1 MLTFELHD
9 PQETLPIPE
18 PVDFDKLRLRLK
30 KDDNYD
36 GVFFEQGG
44 SLGFY
49 GEALAFIRQ
58 RLDNDGY
65 SAPVYFRVTKQ
76 CPGQS
81 PQIIIDARLN
91 LLSYKEDDE
100 RGLLFVDLEPND
112 RFITFAANFER
123 AEDINACPSMTLSL
137 PGVVLDLSSDLPAIV
152 PQYIETT
159 GGNITQKVPFYVE
172 TQEEDFYEF
181 FDWRSNAQGTWLYVK
196 KAVEV
201 RVFTGVVQAGMGLD
215 NCIVQGYDNYSPS
228 HGVSFKVFGQTLVF
242 REYDK
247 SPQGQEV
254 FPPLGNYDYELIHE
268 GTSFTLNL
276 QPGQLLEM
284 EASLWRNSA
293 PAGCDQTILY
303 NGSARLE
310 WHKHLPAKITFSAT
324 PFPASSVKV
333 YRAKQLLNYLIQKA
347 SNNAY
352 SLQSD
357 FFSSGFGKNIVLT
370 SGKDLRGDNSSAKA
384 TLKDIYTGLKNMF
397 NLSLALV
404 PGNKI
409 KIEPKDAFY
418 ETTTVYKSFRASIKR
433 EIRKELFKIIEV
445 GYEKF
450 EAKRTGGRLE
460 YNGKRQYEIQVSEL
474 KGKQT
479 RVSNLIAATFIIDKV
494 RRYRYK
500 TTTDNEHDYDWF
512 VIQLNAQKQPDAT
525 ATHKYLNLGISP
537 PVLIQFYK
545 EELAG
550 FIQGTAS
557 LKRTEIKGYEPIT
570 LEHTQHP
577 LPQGGT
583 LPNDAS
589 MTLNSNSRIFSY
601 LEVEAEV
608 PLTLDEFEDIKN
620 NTDKLYEIVSCG
632 KTYRGFIQEL
642 SFDFTNGTANLKL
655 IEI

>member
-1 MLTFELHD
+1 MLTFELHT
-9 PQETLPIPE
+9 PQDSLLITE

-112 RFITFAANFER
+112 RFIAFTANFER
-123 AEDINACPSMTLSL
+123 AEDVNACPSMTIEL
-137 PGVVLDLSSDLPAIV
+137 PGVITGLSSDLPAIV

-159 GGNITQKVPFYVE
+159 TGNITQKVPFYVE

-215 NCIVQGYDNYSPS
+215 NCMVQGYDIYSPS

-293 PAGCDQTILY
+293 RAGCDQTILY
-303 NGSARLE
+303 DGSARLE
-310 WHKHLPAKITFSAT
+310 WHKHLPAKITLLAA

-357 FFSSGFGKNIVLT
+357 FFDSGCGASLVLT
-370 SGKDLRGDNSSAKA
+370 SGKDLRGDTQSATA

-409 KIEPKDAFY
+409 KIEPKDVFY
-418 ETTTVYKSFRASIKR
+418 QNTGVYKSFEAQVKR
-433 EIRKELFKIIEV
+433 QMRKDLFKIIEI

-450 EAKRTGGRLE
+450 EAQSTGGKFE
-460 YNGKRQYEIQVSEL
+460 FNGKRQYEIEVPEL

-500 TTTDNEHDYDWF
+500 PTTDNKHDYDWF
-512 VIQLNAQKQPDAT
+512 VIQLNAQNQADAT

-545 EELAG
+545 EELSG

-557 LKRTEIKGYEPIT
+557 LKRTEIKGHPADSV
-570 LEHTQHP
+570 EHTSHV
-577 LPQGGT
+577 LPCGGT
-583 LPNDAS
+583 LPGDSSLSLSSAE
-589 MTLNSNSRIFSY
+589 RIFSCF
-601 LEVEAEV
+601 EAEAEV
-608 PLTLDEFEDIKN
+608 PLTLDDFEDIKN
-620 NTDKLYEIVSCG
+620 NTDKLYEIRSCSG
-632 KTYRGFIQEL
+632 VYRGYIQEL
-642 SFDFTNGTANLKL
+642 SFDFTEGVANLKL
-655 IEI
+655 IEV